1 MTKSDNLDNARN
13 VLYTGQAFQLEE
25 TLVFANWLGPLRDRR
40 AVAKITDRLKRASNG
55 NFGDHK
61 SVQGGVFE
69 LRVDYGPGYRVYFF
83 QRGKELVI
91 LLCGG
96 DKRTQD
102 ADVAHAKRLKAE
114 IEKRDGDK
122 AV

>member
-1 MTKSDNLDNARN
+1 MSAELDRPTN
-13 VLYTGQAFQLEE
+13 VLYKGQSFSLEE
-25 TLVFANWLGPLRDRR
+25 TLDFAQWLANLRDRR
-40 AVAKITDRLKRASNG
+40 AKAKIADRLKRAANG
-55 NFGDHK
+55 NFGDNR

-69 LRVDYGPGYRVYFF
+69 MRVDYGPGYRVYYF

-102 ADVAHAKRLKAE
+102 ADIACAKRLKEE
-114 IEKRDGDK
+114 IEHRGENK

>member
-1 MTKSDNLDNARN
+1 MSEFDNSKY
-13 VLYTGQAFQLEE
+13 VLYTGQAFRLLE
-25 TLVFANWLGPLRDRR
+25 TSVFADWLGSLRDRR
-40 AVAKITDRLKRASNG
+40 AMAKIVDRLKRASNG

-61 SVQGGVFE
+61 SVKGGVFE
-69 LRVDYGPGYRVYFF
+69 MRIDTGSGYRVYYF

-102 ADVAHAKRLKAE
+102 ADVAEAKRLKEE
-114 IEKRDGDK
+114 IERRDG
-122 AV
+122 AAPL

>member
-1 MTKSDNLDNARN
+1 VNKEIEKSEI
-13 VLYTGQAFQLEE
+13 VLYTGQVFQLAE
-25 TLVFANWLGPLRDRR
+25 TLVFAGWLGSLRDRW
-40 AVAKITDRLKRASNG
+40 AVAKIVDRLKRASNG

-61 SVQGGVFE
+61 SVQGGVLE
-69 LRVDYGPGYRVYFF
+69 LPVDYGPGYRVYFF

-102 ADVAHAKRLKAE
+102 ADIAYAKRLKVE

>member
-1 MTKSDNLDNARN
+1 MTNDDVDRKQL
-13 VLYTGQAFQLEE
+13 VLYKGQVFQLEE
-25 TLVFANWLGPLRDRR
+25 TPVFAKWLGSVRDRK
-40 AVAKITDRLKRASNG
+40 AKTKIADRLKRASSG
-55 NFGDHK
+55 NFGDYR

-69 LRVDYGPGYRVYFF
+69 LRVDCGPGYRVYFF

-102 ADVAHAKRLKAE
+102 ADIAYAKRLKVE
-114 IEKRDGDK
+114 IEKHDG
-122 AV
+122 ATPV

>member
-1 MTKSDNLDNARN
+1 MTDKIDKSPP
-13 VLYTGQAFQLEE
+13 VSYKGQAFELVE
-25 TLVFANWLGPLRDRR
+25 TPVFSDWLSSLRDRR
-40 AVAKITDRLKRASNG
+40 ARARIVTRLARLADG

-61 SVQGGVFE
+61 SVKGGVFE
-69 LRVDYGPGYRVYFF
+69 LCIDYGPGYRVYLF

-102 ADVAHAKRLKAE
+102 ADIAKAKRLKEE
-114 IEKRDGDK
+114 IERTNG
-122 AV
+122 ASPI